1 MNMNNIKNLNIAI
14 VNTLPIPSGQA
25 SVNRL
30 LSYSK
35 GMVEDGDSIEV
46 LSSAFSEDVIGEV
59 NGVKYH
65 NLGTKGGLL
74 GLLKALH
81 RILTTIRKGN
91 YDAVVLVSNSLLLI
105 YPLALV
111 CKTKGIKLIQEK
123 SEFPFVLMKKST
135 VRKLWASFY
144 TSTTYKLFDGL
155 IVMTKP
161 LMNYFST
168 KVKKNCKMIEVP
180 MTVDLERFAIEKS
193 ACSEYGDYIAYCGNM
208 AGNKDGVMNL
218 IEAFDIASK
227 QIKDVKLLLI
237 GGSSTPEDLVKIKD
251 YAKDKGDGRII
262 FYGKA
267 TREEIPQ
274 LLVNAKAL
282 ALARPSSLQSTGG
295 FPTKLGE
302 YLATSNPVVV
312 TAVGDIPRFL
322 NEKNSFIVEPDNDK
336 AFAGRLVKIFADYTS
351 AQEIGKQGRTV
362 AEKNFNYKVQAP
374 RIHDFIEG
382 ML

>member
-1 MNMNNIKNLNIAI
+1 MRIAI
-14 VNTLPIPSGQA
+14 VNTISIPSGQA

-35 GMVEDGDSIEV
+35 GLVEIGDNVTV
-46 LSSAFSEDVIGEV
+46 LSSAYSEQSAGVE
-59 NGVKYH
+59 NGVNFINFGK
-65 NLGTKGGLL
+65 NKGILSLL
-74 GLLKALH
+74 SSLC
-81 RILTTIRKGN
+81 RISKNIWNAR
-91 YDAVVLVSNSLLLI
+91 YESVILVSNSLLLI
-105 YPLALV
+105 YPIAIV
-111 CKTKGIKLIQEK
+111 CKLRGCKLLQEK
-123 SEFPFVLMKKST
+123 SEFPFVLMKKG
-135 VRKLWASFY
+135 VLAKMWAWFY

-161 LMNYFST
+161 LMDYFAT
-168 KVKKNCKMIEVP
+168 KVRRECKMIEVP
-180 MTVDLERFAIEKS
+180 MTVDLERFSITKSQEKK
-193 ACSEYGDYIAYCGNM
+193 YGDYIAYCGNM

-227 QIKDVKLLLI
+227 QIQNVKLLLI
-237 GGSSTPEDLVKIKD
+237 GGSTTPEDLIRIKD
-251 YAKDKGDGRII
+251 FAKDKGDGRII

-267 TREEIPQ
+267 TREEIPN

-312 TAVGDIPRFL
+312 TAVGDIPRYL
-322 NEKNSFIVEPDNDK
+322 NDTNSFIVEPDNNK
-336 AFAGRLVKIFADYTS
+336 AFAERLEKIFSNYTA
-351 AQEIGKQGRTV
+351 AQEIGKKGREV
-362 AEKNFNYKVQAP
+362 SEKNFNYKVQAP
-374 RIHDFIEG
+374 RIHDFIKE